1 MQNFWHQMKIAW
13 HTYFLFREMWQH
25 DKSAHRY
32 IIHVVL
38 HWHCLRKQDGR
49 KQPVLLTFR
58 AYWGTPGS
66 SFLSNSMPDFHCSPS
81 ANITS
86 GLPISGMDDNSGN
99 SFRILRY
106 YSANISSGLPISGMD
121 GNSGNSFRILRYLFL
136 NVIILFHWI
145 WFLRVFC
152 WRMYLIS
159 YAQGIVACQ
168 WLAWLSSMF

>member
-1 MQNFWHQMKIAW
+1 MQNLWHQMKIAW

-25 DKSAHRY
+25 HKSAHRH

-49 KQPVLLTFR
+49 KQLVLLPFR
-58 AYWGTPGS
+58 AYWGTPES
-66 SFLSNSMPDFHCSPS
+66 SFLSNSMSDFHCFPS

-86 GLPISGMDDNSGN
+86 GSPI
-99 SFRILRY
+99 F
-106 YSANISSGLPISGMD
+106 GMD
-121 GNSGNSFRILRYLFL
+121 GNSGNSFRILKILFL
-136 NVIILFHWI
+136 NVIMLFHWI

-168 WLAWLSSMF
+168 CMVGMAIFHV